1 MCECPSPMVLD
12 GEKCVGM
19 LWFDKENLHT
29 VLYALPLAPFNCC
42 PFRNQAKNL
51 VSFVF
56 VWQFHCQKYSF
67 WCISMANILLLECV
81 KATDCPYGGIN
92 YQCVDN
98 LCKCP
103 STMELVDKMCK
114 GISTHI

>member
-1 MCECPSPMVLD
+1 MGFALSKYPKITSWNANRP
-12 GEKCVGM
+12 GM
-19 LWFDKENLHT
+19 SVT
-29 VLYALPLAPFNCC
+29 C
-42 PFRNQAKNL
+42 
-51 VSFVF
+51 
-56 VWQFHCQKYSF
+56 
-67 WCISMANILLLECV
+67 CISMANILLLECV